1 MEIDFEYC
9 DECHELKPHHLL
21 HRVGDKVFCK
31 CSTNDCAKKYF
42 ERTENDV
49 DACKIETEE
58 SESE

>member
-42 ERTENDV
+42 ERLKNEENISDTRTNN
-49 DACKIETEE
+49 D
-58 SESE
+58 SR

>member
-42 ERTENDV
+42 EKVGGYV
-49 DACKIETEE
+49 DARKIETEE